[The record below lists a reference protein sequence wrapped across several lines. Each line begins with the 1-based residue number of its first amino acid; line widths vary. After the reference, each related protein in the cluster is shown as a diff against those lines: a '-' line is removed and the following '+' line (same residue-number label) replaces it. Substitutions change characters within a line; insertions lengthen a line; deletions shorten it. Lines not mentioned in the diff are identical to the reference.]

1 MLYQLES
8 RGFVVLFTILVLG
21 AFSTVA
27 LKGDIIVGDD
37 VNTFGSFLAG
47 ANEDQFAVNVANFL
61 TSGHATK
68 NLLLFEATPGDG
80 SRDYSSTVLSALSS
94 AGFNVTVTT
103 NYASSLS
110 GFDAAFVAEQF
121 PSINFVNNTSLINFA
136 NNGGGVYLVGGV
148 GPDAG
153 VEAAGWDSFLN
164 NYGLALALT
173 YNGFSNFPIT
183 SSNQIF
189 NGVTS
194 LNVGN
199 GQSIID
205 LFTNP
210 NAQIVQTFAG
220 QNVVATVHVPLAA
233 SVPEPAAFSLLFIGI
248 VAGLALRWL
257 SILAVD
263 R

>member
-1 MLYQLES
+1 MPYLVAK
-8 RGFVVLFTILVLG
+8 RGLVALFTIVIL
-21 AFSTVA
+21 ASFSVVVKA
-27 LKGDIIVGDD
+27 DIVVGDD

-47 ANEDQFAVNVANFL
+47 PNETTFAVNVATFL

-80 SRDYSSTVLSALSS
+80 SRNYAPNVLTALGS
-94 AGFNVTVTT
+94 AGYNVTVTS
-103 NYASSLS
+103 NYAMSLS
-110 GFDAAFVAEQF
+110 GFDAVFVAEQY
-121 PSINFVNNTSLINFA
+121 PSITFVNNNSLINFA

-148 GPDAG
+148 GPNPV
-153 VEAAGWDSFLN
+153 VEAAGWNTFLT
-164 NYGLALALT
+164 NYGLALAPT

-183 SSNQIF
+183 SPNPIF

-210 NAQIVQTFAG
+210 NAQIVQTFMD
-220 QNVVATVHVPLAA
+220 QNVVAIVHVP
-233 SVPEPAAFSLLFIGI
+233 SGPVPEPGT
-248 VAGLALRWL
+248 LALL
-257 SILAVD
+257 GTGLVGAVGVFS
-263 R
+263 RKINL